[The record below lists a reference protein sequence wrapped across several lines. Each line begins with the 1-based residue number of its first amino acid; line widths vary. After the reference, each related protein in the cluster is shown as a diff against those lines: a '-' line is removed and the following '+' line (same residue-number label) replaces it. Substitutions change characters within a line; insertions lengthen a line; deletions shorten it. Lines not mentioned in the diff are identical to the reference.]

1 MDTNLKKWRLEKIK
15 SIRVSEELLDMLER
29 EVTARHTNL
38 SDYARYSMVMQMKYG
53 NHPHPT
59 ENAA

>member
-1 MDTNLKKWRLEKIK
+1 MDDNNKKWRLGKIK
-15 SIRVSEELLDMLER
+15 SIRVSEELLEMLIR
-29 EVTARHTNL
+29 EVTERHTNL
-38 SDYARYSMVMQMKYG
+38 SEYARYSMVMQMKYG

>member
-15 SIRVSEELLDMLER
+15 SIRVSEELLDMLTR

-38 SDYARYSMVMQMKYG
+38 SQFARYAMVMQMKYG
-53 NHPHPT
+53 NQP
-59 ENAA
+59 EQQNAA